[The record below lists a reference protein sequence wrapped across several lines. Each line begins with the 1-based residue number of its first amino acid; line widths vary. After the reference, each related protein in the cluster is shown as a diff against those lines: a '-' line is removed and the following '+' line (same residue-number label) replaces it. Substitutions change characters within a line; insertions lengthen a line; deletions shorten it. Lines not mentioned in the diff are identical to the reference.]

1 MMESKPATYGK
12 INGTIYD
19 FSEVGDVLPMHT
31 HTDEN
36 VHISIVARGSFRAYG
51 DRWHHTLGCGDIVDW
66 PAHQAHEFI
75 ALEPNSRLVNIVK
88 G

>member
-1 MMESKPATYGK
+1 MMESKLAIYGK

-19 FSEVGDVLPMHT
+19 FPEVGDVLPMHT
-31 HTDEN
+31 HDETS

-51 DRWHHTLGCGDIVDW
+51 DGWHHTLGCGDIVDW
-66 PAHQAHEFI
+66 PANQPHEFS
-75 ALEPNSRLVNIVK
+75 ALEPGSRLVNIVK

>member
-1 MMESKPATYGK
+1 MEFKPAAYGK

-19 FSEVGDVLPMHT
+19 FFEVGDILPMHN
-31 HTDEN
+31 HTEEN

-51 DRWHHTLGCGDIVDW
+51 DGWYYTLSCGDVIDW
-66 PAHQAHEFI
+66 PAHQAHEFV
-75 ALEPNSRLVNIVK
+75 ALEPGSRLVNIVK

>member
-1 MMESKPATYGK
+1 MASKPAIYGK

-19 FSEVGDVLPMHT
+19 FPEVGDVLPMHN
-31 HTDEN
+31 HTEEN

-51 DRWHHTLGCGDIVDW
+51 DGWHHTLGCGDIVDW
-66 PAHQAHEFI
+66 PANQPHEFS
-75 ALEPNSRLVNIVK
+75 ALEPNSRLVNIIK